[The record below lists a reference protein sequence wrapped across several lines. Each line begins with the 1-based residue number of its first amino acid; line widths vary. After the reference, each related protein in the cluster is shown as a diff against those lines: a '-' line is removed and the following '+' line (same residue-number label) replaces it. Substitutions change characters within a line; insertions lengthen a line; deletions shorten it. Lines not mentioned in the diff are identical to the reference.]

1 MIKKK
6 KKKKKKK
13 KILLKD
19 FIIKIPTE
27 GMPTKNGGFGDLYI
41 EIVVLYPE
49 RLTDAQEKGN
59 III

>member
-1 MIKKK
+1 
-6 KKKKKKK
+6 
-13 KILLKD
+13 
-19 FIIKIPTE
+19 
-27 GMPTKNGGFGDLYI
+27 MPTKNGGFGDLYI